1 MISMDYVKVLADV
14 DEAKN
19 IENFTLLRWT
29 YFSLIGATGM
39 FQILS
44 FILIV
49 QVYRYLK
56 FSDIPQLL
64 SIVSI
69 FLSLSCK

>member
-44 FILIV
+44 VILIV